1 MPELQRDTRR
11 SLAAA
16 LLTLPNIDSQAVR
29 GQLMLDWPPTLRA
42 NVPLSNIP
50 SIDLNSMIVAAAQW
64 ATPEGSKPPLVLL
77 IENAQDLVRG
87 SAAEGQLGQLLVAV
101 QTELAPGGAPMPP
114 DPASLLVPPAERAGR
129 FTQLLAA
136 FRAGDYEQV
145 VELSHGLPSDYPGL
159 APLVQRAER
168 GIQAMKIIADKI
180 AAAWADQKWD
190 EVLRLAKEKPP
201 PPPSV
206 QPLIADAEQAVAP
219 RPPTPAPGPNTPSG
233 TGLLMRDLAVP
244 ESFDTAVLEGAGRPQ
259 DRLVAAL
266 VAIPAYAE
274 RRNRDMLLLDLPPAV
289 AGTIPRADDPAQ
301 DLWSI
306 VSTLVD
312 WGTLPDGTP
321 AVAMLI
327 ENAQTLT
334 PDAGLAA
341 QFQEWLGD
349 LAAHPLPPLTPQA
362 RFQALAS
369 AYARQDWPAVRAW
382 TATLPADYPGL
393 QPLLA
398 RLQAAPAGGNG

>member
-1 MPELQRDTRR
+1 
-11 SLAAA
+11 
-16 LLTLPNIDSQAVR
+16 
-29 GQLMLDWPPTLRA
+29 
-42 NVPLSNIP
+42 
-50 SIDLNSMIVAAAQW
+50 
-64 ATPEGSKPPLVLL
+64 
-77 IENAQDLVRG
+77 
-87 SAAEGQLGQLLVAV
+87 
-101 QTELAPGGAPMPP
+101 
-114 DPASLLVPPAERAGR
+114 
-129 FTQLLAA
+129 
-136 FRAGDYEQV
+136 V

-341 QFQEWLGD
+341 QFQEWLAD